1 LRIHK
6 TLPLLIALA
15 LLLAACSPTAPAE
28 NTDARTADQPVEAQ
42 DDTMVEESGEEIAGE
57 ADMADD
63 LGDMAGEPEEMM
75 ETEEPDAMTAKPE
88 EIMET
93 EEMEA
98 MPVESEDMMET
109 AEPDDMADD
118 MNGFPAYFEHTFTD
132 ARTGEPFKISDFQG
146 KVILVE
152 TLAQWCSNCMKQQ
165 LQVYDLHQLLGE
177 RDDFISIGLDID
189 PNEDLASLNSY
200 VKNNGFTW
208 LYGVSPAEVSREIAN
223 LYGDQ
228 FLNPP
233 STPMLIIDRQG
244 QAHELRFGIKNADEL
259 LAALEPFLAQ

>member
-1 LRIHK
+1 MFIRK
-6 TLPLLIALA
+6 TLPFLMVLA
-15 LLLAACSPTAPAE
+15 LLLAACSPATPTQNADAMTAE
-28 NTDARTADQPVEAQ
+28 KQ
-42 DDTMVEESGEEIAGE
+42 DDMMAEDTGEEMADDHG
-57 ADMADD
+57 DMADKSD
-63 LGDMAGEPEEMM
+63 EMM
-75 ETEEPDAMTAKPE
+75 ETEEPDAMAEEPE
-88 EIMET
+88 EMMET

-98 MPVESEDMMET
+98 MPGESEDMMET
-109 AEPDDMADD
+109 AESDDMAND
-118 MNGFPAYFEHTFTD
+118 MMDSPAYFDYTFTD

-165 LQVYDLHQLLGE
+165 LQVYDLHQLLSE
-177 RDDFISIGLDID
+177 RDDFVSIGLDID
-189 PNEDLASLNSY
+189 PNEDLASLSSY

-228 FLNPP
+228 YLNPP
-233 STPMLIIDRQG
+233 STPMFIIDRQG
-244 QAHELRFGIKNADEL
+244 QVHELRFGIKDANEL